1 MKKIYFL
8 VTSLLLLTG
17 YAAQSQCNNTAAFG
31 IAAAPTFNTTP
42 TTITTCA
49 FAGEYSTIT
58 GATAGA
64 TYLFNATGGAGNFIT
79 IRQGTPGGTV
89 LGFGVAPISVTCTVS
104 GDLFL
109 HYNTN
114 AACGTDASCHTGTVQ
129 CTSCPPPPP
138 PPDPCTSI
146 VNIPAC
152 ATPVTTVHNGAGVW
166 NVTTCG
172 FSTPGQERVYSFT
185 PATTGLYNL
194 NVTAVPIGG
203 FLDYY
208 WKLQSAGCGPTGWT
222 CIDDNAAVGT
232 DPIGILTAGIPI
244 YILVD
249 DESTAPTTHTFN
261 ISCAI
266 VGPPNDLCAGA
277 IALPCNGSVSGT
289 TVGSTIDA
297 VGTCVTALN
306 TAGGVWY
313 TFVGNGAPNTISTC
327 TGTAYDSKIGVF
339 SGACGSLVCVTG
351 NDDACGLQSSVT
363 FTANAGTT
371 YFVLVTGF
379 GAATGAFTLTRTSIL
394 PNDLCTGAITI
405 NCGQTING
413 STACGASID
422 AAAGT
427 CVTSLNTAPGVWYT
441 FVGDASPVTLSLC
454 GSSYD
459 TKIGVF
465 TGTCTGLVCVTGN
478 DDFCGLQSQVTFPT
492 NGGFTYYILV
502 TGFGSATGT
511 FTLTRTC
518 APPCA
523 GVPSPGSIT
532 PATTTACRGASTTLT
547 AAGYSPNSALSF
559 QWNQAPAAAGPYTTI
574 PGATSNVYTAT
585 PTVTTYYT
593 VTVTCTNGGGA
604 ATTSPP
610 VVINVDGISHINVSA
625 TPSTLCAGGSTTITG
640 TAVNGILLPTMVVV
654 ANSGTINLAIPDANP
669 TGASHTMAV
678 PAGIINTI
686 PADLR
691 IRVNMVHTWVGDLAI
706 RITSP
711 CGTTFLFDRPG
722 TTGAGFGNADDINGV
737 YTFDVSAATII
748 PETTVGGL
756 IPAGSYRPSDAAGNP
771 NPTWSPLTF
780 PCAATGNWTITGID
794 LVGGDVGIIRD
805 WQILAPSPSN
815 YTHTLT
821 GGAGTI
827 TQNASTGVANA
838 TGNFTVTNIP
848 AGNQVFTLTSTDP
861 FGCSIAT
868 PVNVTVNPIPNIV
881 ITAGTPSTST
891 VSYTGPAVAVPD
903 NVPAGVNI
911 PLAVSGLSG
920 TINDLNFRLDAG
932 AGTCDATTGNT
943 NASMDHTF
951 NGDLVFSLTSPGGT
965 TVVLINRRGGGGNNF
980 CTVLLDDD
988 GGFPATSTMSTAG
1001 AIAGNFAPEN
1011 PLSAFDGQNP
1021 NGTWTLNVS
1030 DNANIDIGSLRR
1042 FSLLFTTSS
1051 PNATI
1056 CNGQNV
1062 PINAYAVP
1070 GSTTQTYSSSC
1081 VINVPGTGT
1090 VGNGSP
1096 YPCVVTVGGL
1106 PPAGVT
1112 VQSVR
1117 INNYNHTFPDDVD
1130 LVLVSPTGTP
1140 VILMSDAGGAAPA
1153 TGQIFTFRDG
1163 AAALADNAFNP
1174 TGTYRPTN
1182 YLTPDNFPAPGPG
1195 SLTQAAPALSS
1206 FAGNANGNWSLYAVD
1221 DLTGST
1227 GIIGGWSITFNIPAP
1242 VVFSPTTNLFTDAAL
1257 TTPYT
1262 AGTPVYTVWAAPTAT
1277 TTYTVTANVFGCINT
1292 ATSTITVNQLPAITA
1307 QPTPASQT
1315 ICPGF
1320 TVSYSVA
1327 ATGTGLTYQWQYNPG
1342 SGFVNLVN
1350 GGFISGATSTTLT
1363 IANVQL
1369 ANAGSYRVIVS
1380 GTCTP
1385 AATSNTVVLNVGSA
1399 PTISTQ
1405 PANTTL
1411 CEGSNGTL
1419 TVVAA
1424 GTPTPTIFQWQ
1435 VSTDGG
1441 VTWTNLT
1448 TGGSYTATLT
1458 LTNVT
1463 LAMNNNRYRVI
1474 ITNSC
1479 GMTITSNVITLTVN
1493 ARPVIAITPLPTR
1506 ICLSDTL
1513 VPLVASPTGGS
1524 WTGIGVSGFN
1534 FVPTATAVG
1543 TYTLTYTFT
1552 SAAGCTNTAT
1562 AVAKVESCPER
1573 IRLLSNDAV
1582 ILFPNPNN
1590 GRFNIRIN
1598 STLYNVLGMKVY
1610 DMAGRL
1616 MNGKVVK
1623 NGTDQALVSPTFT
1636 GLVYG
1641 RVIPIDISNLAAGT
1655 YLVKFYYDDGIRSSE
1670 KGFLVVVQK

>member
-17 YAAQSQCNNTAAFG
+17 YAAQSQCTNTSAFG
-31 IAAAPTFNTTP
+31 TITAPTTNTV

-49 FAGEYSTIT
+49 FGGEYSTIN
-58 GATAGA
+58 GCTAGQQY
-64 TYLFNATGGAGNFIT
+64 TFNVPSGTANFIT
-79 IRQGTPGGTV
+79 IHQGTSNGAV
-89 LGFGVAPISVTCTVS
+89 LGFGTAPVTVTCTVS
-104 GDLFL
+104 GPLFL

-114 AACGTDASCHTGTVQ
+114 AACGTSSSCNTGTVQ
-129 CTSCPPPPP
+129 CITCPAPPN
-138 PPDPCTSI
+138 PCTSI

-152 ATPVTTVHNGAGVW
+152 ATPVTTVHSGSGVW

-172 FSTPGQERVYSFT
+172 FNTPGQERVYSFT
-185 PATTGLYNL
+185 PATTGVYNL
-194 NVTAVPIGG
+194 NVTAVGPTG

-222 CIDDNAAVGT
+222 CIDDNAGVGT
-232 DPIGILTAGIPI
+232 DPIGLLTAGVPI

-249 DESTAPTTHTFN
+249 DESTAATTHTFN
-261 ISCAI
+261 ISCGV
-266 VGPPNDLCAGA
+266 VGPPNDFCSG
-277 IALPCNGSVSGT
+277 ALPLPCGGSVSGT
-289 TVGSTIDA
+289 TVGATTDA
-297 VGTCVTALN
+297 VPFCGTTLTTAP
-306 TAGGVWY
+306 GVWY
-313 TFVGNGAPNTISTC
+313 TFVGNGAPNILNTC
-327 TGTAYDSKIGVF
+327 TGTSYDSKIGVF
-339 SGACGSLVCVTG
+339 RGSCAGLICVAG
-351 NDDACGLQSSVT
+351 NDDFCGLQSQVT
-363 FTANAGTT
+363 FATTVGTT

-379 GAATGAFTLTRTSIL
+379 GSATGAFTLTRTSVL
-394 PNDLCTGAITI
+394 PNDLCAGAITI
-405 NCGQTING
+405 NCGQTITG
-413 STACGASID
+413 TTACGASTD
-422 AAAGT
+422 AVAGT

-478 DDFCGLQSQVTFPT
+478 DDFCGLQSEVTFNT

-502 TGFGSATGT
+502 TGFGSATGN

-523 GVPSPGSIT
+523 GVPSPGSVT
-532 PATTTACRGASTTLT
+532 PVTSTVCVGTSVTLT
-547 AAGYSPNSALSF
+547 ASGYSPNSALSF

-574 PGATSNVYTAT
+574 AGATSNVYTFAAT
-585 PTVTTYYT
+585 TTTYYT
-593 VTVTCTNGGGA
+593 CTVICTNGGGA
-604 ATTSPP
+604 ATTTPP
-610 VVINVDGISHINVSA
+610 VVVNVDGISHINVSA
-625 TPSTLCAGGSTTITG
+625 TPSSVCAPGAAAITG
-640 TAVNGILLPTMVVV
+640 TATGGILTGGIGVVGT
-654 ANSGTINLAIPDANP
+654 SGVINLPILDNATATNTIAIPAA
-669 TGASHTMAV
+669 TAGTMA
-678 PAGIINTI
+678 NFNQMQ
-686 PADLR
+686 
-691 IRVNMVHTWVGDLAI
+691 IRLNVTHTWVGDVAVTL
-706 RITSP
+706 TTP
-711 CGTTFLFDRPG
+711 CGSTIVFDRPG
-722 TTGAGFGNADDINGV
+722 FPASVFGNADNIGGV
-737 YTFDVSAATII
+737 YTFDVAAGTII
-748 PETTVGGL
+748 PETSVGGN
-756 IPAGSYRPSDAAGNP
+756 IAPGSYRPSNNANP
-771 NPTWSPLTF
+771 GVAHNWTGVTYPCNP
-780 PCAATGNWTITGID
+780 TGNWTISIQD
-794 LVGGDVGIIRD
+794 FVGGDQGNLVS
-805 WQILAPSPSN
+805 WQILGPTLAN

-821 GGAGTI
+821 GPGTI
-827 TQNASTGVANA
+827 TQNPSTGPNNA
-838 TGNFTVTNIP
+838 TGNFSVSAVP
-848 AGNQVFTLTSTDP
+848 AGVQTFVLTSTDP
-861 FGCSIAT
+861 FGCS
-868 PVNVTVNPIPNIV
+868 VSSNVTLTVNPLPTIV
-881 ITAGTPSTST
+881 LTASTAVNT

-903 NVPAGVNI
+903 NIPAGVNI
-911 PLAVSGLSG
+911 PLAVSGLTGS
-920 TINDLNFRLDAG
+920 IADLNFRLDAAP
-932 AGTCDATTGNT
+932 AGTCDAVIGNT

-951 NGDLVFSLTSPGGT
+951 NGDLIFRLTSPGGT
-965 TVVLINRRGGGGNNF
+965 TVNLINRRGGGGNNF

-988 GGFPATSTMSTAG
+988 GGFPAASTMTTAG
-1001 AIAGNFAPEN
+1001 AIAGNFAPDN

-1042 FSLLFTTSS
+1042 FSLIISTAS
-1051 PNATI
+1051 PDATI
-1056 CNGQNV
+1056 CRGQIQQ
-1062 PINAYAVP
+1062 INAYATP
-1070 GSTTQTYSSSC
+1070 GSPLTINSSC
-1081 VINVPGTGT
+1081 TMQIPGTGT
-1090 VGNGSP
+1090 VGNGAP
-1096 YPCVVTVGGL
+1096 YPCVLSVSGL

-1112 VQSVR
+1112 VRSVT
-1117 INNYNHTFPDDVD
+1117 INNYDHAFPDDVD

-1153 TGQIFTFRDG
+1153 NGQIFTFSD
-1163 AAALADNAFNP
+1163 AAASLLADNAFNP

-1206 FAGNANGNWSLYAVD
+1206 FAGNANGNWRLYAVD
-1221 DLTGST
+1221 DLTNST
-1227 GIIGGWSITFNIPAP
+1227 GLIGSWSITFNIPAP
-1242 VVFSPTTNLFTDAAL
+1242 VVFSPTTNLFTDAGA
-1257 TTPYT
+1257 TIPYT
-1262 AGTPVYTVWAAPTAT
+1262 GTPVYTVWAAPTT
-1277 TTYTVTANVFGCINT
+1277 TSTYT
-1292 ATSTITVNQLPAITA
+1292 ATSTIAGCTSTATSVITVNQLPAITA
-1307 QPTPASQT
+1307 QPLPATQT

-1320 TVSYSVA
+1320 TVSYSVT
-1327 ATGTGLTYQWQYNPG
+1327 ATGAGLTYQWQYNPG

-1363 IANVQL
+1363 IANVQV